1 MKIYNTL
8 TRSKEEFKPVDS
20 STVKMYVCGPT
31 VYNLIHIGNARVYV
45 FFDVVRRFF
54 EESGYGVYY
63 VSNFTDIDD
72 KIIKRALEEGVTFE
86 EVARKYEAEFMEDIK
101 KLGLKHADVTPRAT
115 EHIEGMIEVIAAL
128 VEKGY
133 AYAADGD
140 VYFSV
145 EKFKGYGKLSGRTL
159 EEMRAGER
167 VEPSPNKKDPLD
179 FALWKAAKP
188 GEPSWD
194 SPFGKGRPGWHIE
207 CSVMSMRYL
216 GFGFDIHGGGQD
228 LIFPHHENEIAQA
241 EAYYGS
247 EPFVR
252 FWMHNGLLTVRSEK
266 MAKSLGNIILL
277 RDALKVYGAD
287 VLKLF
292 YLSTHYRSPLDYSPD
307 RLKEHEKALKKLHET
322 VKRVKEA
329 MKTAKNLD
337 TDASR
342 KLLQRSERFR
352 KEFSDAMEEDF
363 NTARALGE
371 VFEFIKEINAALD
384 SSPDSVGYGALE
396 SAMNEIERVNRIFGI
411 DLNRFER
418 FLEEKIKDSLD
429 EILLQVRGIAAYFGV
444 SGEDLSEIIEGLI
457 ELRRKERENKNYARA
472 DDIRSKL
479 AQAGVILEDTPQ
491 GTRYR
496 IERE

>member
-115 EHIEGMIEVIAAL
+115 EHIEGMIEVIAGL

-472 DDIRSKL
+472 DNIRSKL